1 MGLSGSMVSC
11 SRRRD
16 APAPAGAP
24 RVAEWSSA
32 ALAVAERAGPA
43 AAPPCRLWIASMSWL
58 FRIRPTPVM
67 PMDCATRCSSGS
79 SMLVSPRPGGRAPS
93 PGACAAGAEVV
104 AAAVPDR
111 GSGGSDRL
119 RGSPGQIPGTGEEL
133 GGFAHEGSFPELRRR
148 LREPVDPV
156 LQPGELTG
164 PSCAPNAAW
173 RRLGVLCARGVQTT
187 LVPPKTRARTGP
199 QSTPFSPEP
208 RVLSHFFKAISHA
221 YSGGG
226 EEAVRRFADR
236 ESPTTADHTA
246 GNAADDGRAL
256 APTAGHLVQHPA

>member
-1 MGLSGSMVSC
+1 MVKC
-11 SRRRD
+11 GARGRRARG
-16 APAPAGAP
+16 AGG
-24 RVAEWSSA
+24 RA
-32 ALAVAERAGPA
+32 ALPALDRLNELALSHPAYPGDAHGLRHPLQFRQQHAGQ
-43 AAPPCRLWIASMSWL
+43 
-58 FRIRPTPVM
+58 PT
-67 PMDCATRCSSGS
+67 AR
-79 SMLVSPRPGGRAPS
+79 GRAPS
-93 PGACAAGAEVV
+93 PGACVTGAEVV

-119 RGSPGQIPGTGEEL
+119 RGIPGQIPGTGEEL

-164 PSCAPNAAW
+164 PSCAPDAAW
-173 RRLGVLCARGVQTT
+173 RRLEVLCARGVQTT

-208 RVLSHFFKAISHA
+208 RVLSHFFKAISRA